1 MKRRI
6 RISDLAE
13 GIEVISVIGLEK
25 NTGKTVVL
33 NQMLKE
39 FREKG
44 TTAGVTSTGLEG
56 EKRDQ
61 VYLNEKPEI
70 TLSRG
75 TYFVTSERDFRHR
88 SFSATVIDL
97 RDYRSPLGRTVFARA
112 EADGKVIISGPSIL
126 EYLSEAVNT
135 MRSYGCE
142 KILID
147 GSTSRMS
154 PGTPLVSDGVIL
166 ATGAALSMNLEELCR
181 KTSFVVRLLSLP
193 GTELELHKR
202 IAPLG
207 TGLWVEKDGVF
218 ERLSPSPLTA
228 KSLKHELAG
237 RTIYINGSLTCSVLL
252 ALAEKN
258 TRIILKDFSRVF
270 FDELTL
276 AKYERAGGHL
286 EVLHPTHLI
295 AVTVNPL
302 APNGFKIQSDK
313 LIKSLESKIDVPVL
327 DVLEESSN

>member
-6 RISDLAE
+6 RISDLVE

-39 FREKG
+39 FREEG
-44 TTAGVTSTGLEG
+44 TTTGVTSTGLEG

-70 TLSRG
+70 TVSKG

-97 RDYRSPLGRTVFARA
+97 RDYRSPLGRMVFAKA

-126 EYLSEAVNT
+126 EYLREAVNA

-166 ATGAALSMNLEELCR
+166 ATGAALSMNMEELCR
-181 KTSFVVRLLSLP
+181 KTLFAVKLISLKATEPKLLNRMLALEGGVWIENCGTFEKLSSSALTTSYPRAKIAGKTIFIDGSLTSSVLLSLSER
-193 GTELELHKR
+193 GTR
-202 IAPLG
+202 
-207 TGLWVEKDGVF
+207 VV
-218 ERLSPSPLTA
+218 
-228 KSLKHELAG
+228 
-237 RTIYINGSLTCSVLL
+237 V
-252 ALAEKN
+252 
-258 TRIILKDFSRVF
+258 KDFSRIFV
-270 FDELTL
+270 DERSLM
-276 AKYERAGGHL
+276 KYERAGGRL
-286 EVLHPTHLI
+286 EVLHPANLI
-295 AVTVNPL
+295 AVTVNPFS
-302 APNGFKIQSDK
+302 PTGFKIHSSE
-313 LIKSLESKIDVPVL
+313 LIRALEKKIDVPVVN
-327 DVLEESSN
+327 VLEEISK